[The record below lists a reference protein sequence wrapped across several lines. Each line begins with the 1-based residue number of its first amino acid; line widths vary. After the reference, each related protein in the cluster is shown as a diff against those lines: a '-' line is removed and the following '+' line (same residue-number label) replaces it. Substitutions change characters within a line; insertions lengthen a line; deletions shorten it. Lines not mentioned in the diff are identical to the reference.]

1 MTPLAQCPL
10 PSLAEARVP
19 VPGTVTPLIAWYL
32 PRAAARRAARG
43 TGLEAATDCAIAA
56 ESCAARA
63 RSAWEASALPPD
75 VKGFRR
81 PGFLKPRQAGGPGA
95 IVLSRR

>member
-1 MTPLAQCPL
+1 VTPLAQCPL

-19 VPGTVTPLIAWYL
+19 VPGTVTPLTEWYL
-32 PRAAARRAARG
+32 PRAARRAARG
-43 TGLEAATDCAIAA
+43 TGLEAATDCATAA

-63 RSAWEASALPPD
+63 RSAWEARALPPE